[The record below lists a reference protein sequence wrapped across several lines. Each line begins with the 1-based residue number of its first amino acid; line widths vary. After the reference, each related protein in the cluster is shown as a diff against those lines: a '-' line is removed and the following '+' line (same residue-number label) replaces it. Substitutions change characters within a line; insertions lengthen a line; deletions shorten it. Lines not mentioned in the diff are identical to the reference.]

1 MTPHKSYKSAG
12 LVFGMGILA
21 TIGRAVLYII
31 MLIGGVVLNII
42 IDNPLIVA
50 GISFIANYIIA
61 SIRKK

>member
-1 MTPHKSYKSAG
+1 
-12 LVFGMGILA
+12 MGILA